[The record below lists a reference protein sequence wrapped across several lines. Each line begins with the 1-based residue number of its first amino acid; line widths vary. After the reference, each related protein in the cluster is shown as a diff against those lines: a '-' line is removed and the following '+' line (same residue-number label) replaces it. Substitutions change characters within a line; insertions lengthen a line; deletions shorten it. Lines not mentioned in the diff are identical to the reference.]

1 MKQILAIAAALS
13 DESRLRALLA
23 IRRAGTGGAGAG
35 GELCLCHLIGLL
47 KLAPSTLS
55 KHMTIL
61 RDAGLVETRREG
73 KWIHYRLAGAD
84 ASPEVQTALLW
95 ITQSLARDPKAAAD
109 AASLKSLCK
118 QKPEELCACYRN

>member
-1 MKQILAIAAALS
+1 MKQILAIATALS

-23 IRRAGTGGAGAG
+23 IRRADSGGG

-55 KHMTIL
+55 KHMAIL

-73 KWIHYRLAGAD
+73 KWIHYRLAGPD
-84 ASPEVQTALLW
+84 APSEVQAALMW

-109 AASLKSLCK
+109 AAALKTVCK